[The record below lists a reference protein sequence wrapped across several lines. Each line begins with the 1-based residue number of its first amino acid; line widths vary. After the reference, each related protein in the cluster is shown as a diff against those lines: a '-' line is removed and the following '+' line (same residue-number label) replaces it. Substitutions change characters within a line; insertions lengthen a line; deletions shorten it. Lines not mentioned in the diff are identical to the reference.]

1 MLLQVMGGLLGIPH
15 YSKLEFIFLTFTS
28 VGFFLTW
35 VYDPLISFITVLT
48 ILTGTVYLLI
58 CVFYADF
65 ARQNKVAFGIPFL
78 VNLALLIWRSVRLVD
93 GRFFRTIQILLG
105 SWTQRITWQWVFAE
119 LSVCCSVSSLSS

>member
-1 MLLQVMGGLLGIPH
+1 MGGLLGIPH

-35 VYDPLISFITVLT
+35 AYDPLISFITVLT

-93 GRFFRTIQILLG
+93 ERVRKYF
-105 SWTQRITWQWVFAE
+105 
-119 LSVCCSVSSLSS
+119 